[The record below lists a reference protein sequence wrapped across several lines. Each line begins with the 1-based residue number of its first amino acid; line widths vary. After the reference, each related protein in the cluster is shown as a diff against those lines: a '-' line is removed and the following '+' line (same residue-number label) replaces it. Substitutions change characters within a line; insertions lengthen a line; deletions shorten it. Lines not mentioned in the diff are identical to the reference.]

1 MRDDKGFDSWAT
13 EYDTSVSQTDTKDAY
28 PFAGYNKLL
37 RFVYEE
43 IKKGHSK
50 TVLDIGLGTGNIAKK
65 LYDESYTVYG
75 IDFSQSMIDIAQKK
89 MPNSN
94 LLKWDFSKGLPY
106 KYEKFDYIIS
116 TYAFHHLTDDQKI
129 SLINGLKNYLNES
142 GQIII
147 GDISFPNNEELNG
160 CKKSYLEDWDEDEF
174 YFVYKSIKDRLEYKN
189 VAYTQISF
197 CAGVY
202 IIS

>member
-1 MRDDKGFDSWAT
+1 MRNDQGFDSWAA
-13 EYDTSVSQTDTKDAY
+13 EYDTSVSQTDIKDAY

-43 IKKGHSK
+43 IKKGHGK

-65 LYDESYTVYG
+65 LYSEGYTIYG

-89 MPNSN
+89 MPDAN

-106 KYEKFDYIIS
+106 VNEKFDYIIS
-116 TYAFHHLTDDQKI
+116 TYALHHLSDDQKI
-129 SLINGLKNYLNES
+129 ILINGFKNFLNEN
-142 GQIII
+142 GKIII
-147 GDISFPNNEELNG
+147 GDISFLNDEKLNS
-160 CKKSYLEDWDEDEF
+160 CKKSYLEEWDEDEF
-174 YFVYKSIKDRLEYKN
+174 YFVYEDIKDRFEFKN
-189 VAYTQISF
+189 IAYRQISF

-202 IIS
+202 KIS